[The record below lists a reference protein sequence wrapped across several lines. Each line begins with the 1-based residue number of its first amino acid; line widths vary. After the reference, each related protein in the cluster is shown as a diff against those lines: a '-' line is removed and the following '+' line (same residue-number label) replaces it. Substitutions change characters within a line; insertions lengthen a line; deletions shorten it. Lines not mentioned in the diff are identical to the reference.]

1 MVNTYSFAATPFDDS
16 AVVELLTTYRNEVSE
31 READAGRSLDM
42 SMMTGTAADATA
54 DQMVPPNG
62 VFLGVFRD
70 GVLIGCGGVRA
81 TGDHA
86 CEIKRMFVV
95 ASARG
100 GGIARA
106 LLSRLEAE
114 GAGLGCR
121 LARLDTRTVL
131 TEARALYL
139 SAGYVEVDRY
149 NDNPFAQHWFEK
161 PLDR

>member
-1 MVNTYSFAATPFDDS
+1 MTNTYSFAVTAFDNP
-16 AVVELLTTYRNEVSE
+16 AVIELLTTYRNEVSE
-31 READAGRSLDM
+31 RENEAGRSLDM

-81 TGDHA
+81 TGDRA
-86 CEIKRMFVV
+86 CEIKRMYVV
-95 ASARG
+95 SNARG
-100 GGIARA
+100 SGIARA
-106 LLSRLEAE
+106 LLGRLEAE

-121 LARLDTRTVL
+121 MAQLDTRTVL